1 MKIFALIMLFVLFV
15 VLQHLT
21 NWLLREDRKKN
32 EPLAAVGALFSIII
46 SVVVCLFIYHGS
58 YELKEEYVRNPSQ
71 YQMTASDS
79 GYTFYDYD
87 RRVGFIPTGN
97 SKLDTL
103 IWNDNL

>member
-1 MKIFALIMLFVLFV
+1 MMFVLFA
-15 VLQHLT
+15 VLHHLI
-21 NWLLREDRKKN
+21 NWSVRLGNRSSDGLGL
-32 EPLAAVGALFSIII
+32 LAATFLIFASLVLGVI
-46 SVVVCLFIYHGS
+46 IYHGS
-58 YELKEEYVRNPSQ
+58 YEVKEELVRDPCQ
-71 YQMTASDS
+71 YQMIASDS

>member
-1 MKIFALIMLFVLFV
+1 MLFVLFA
-15 VLQHLT
+15 VLHHLI
-21 NWLLREDRKKN
+21 NWSIRLSNKN
-32 EPLAAVGALFSIII
+32 SDGLGIIAATFLTFVSIVLAVI
-46 SVVVCLFIYHGS
+46 IYHGS
-58 YELKEEYVRNPSQ
+58 YEVKEELVRDPCQ